1 MTKRPAPVGNFV
13 GCRLSF
19 GYSKPNLRWYDPIL
33 INILMPLL
41 ALFVKIILVTYR
53 CIKVEGSSRE
63 KEILIQTGGR
73 VIYCTWHQRIFYFA
87 RYLGFTNLTIM
98 VSQSRDGEYACR
110 LAKSFGVDVVRGSS
124 TRGGHKAL
132 ENLTEEVKDGKSAG
146 MLLDGPIGPAR
157 VAKIGTIIMAHRTG
171 VPIIPAAWGADR
183 CWVLNSWDRF
193 MIPKPF
199 SKIIVHMGEPI
210 CILKNA
216 SNEEL
221 EKYRELLQERL
232 NSIAHW
238 CDEQLGEERPWRKP
252 KQEGFR
258 KEGR

>member
-1 MTKRPAPVGNFV
+1 MQSKNGK
-13 GCRLSF
+13 
-19 GYSKPNLRWYDPIL
+19 KPNLRWYDPIL

-199 SKIIVHMGEPI
+199 ARVVVCLGEPI
-210 CILKNA
+210 RIPGA
-216 SNEEL
+216 ATGEEL
-221 EKYRELLQERL
+221 EVYRKLLEDRL
-232 NSIAHW
+232 NEICRR
-238 CDEQLGEERPWRKP
+238 CDEELGQERPWRKVT
-252 KQEGFR
+252 
-258 KEGR
+258 KERMPETGPYIPSRHNRD